1 VPRSGEFIAALR
13 TAFLEAGRYPLA
25 PCVHSAACPLPGNKR
40 QNTSPGHGEIN
51 ASLRKSSHMTP
62 KWCHVTP
69 RWCHFAFATGDAPA
83 ALRKLSAAAGLPK
96 DRATLS
102 FLFAGALR
110 DRAAG
115 AGVDSGGQNISGGKQ
130 CRLRILSDS
139 FPAGPSRGR
148 DAQAAESS
156 DVLSTSLRSRPGGTH
171 AQTAKGRYACGE
183 QGLVLVKGP
192 AAGTLESG
200 GLLLCEAPFDPE
212 RDPRSGALVYTGIV
226 RKFQFFEQ

>member
-1 VPRSGEFIAALR
+1 
-13 TAFLEAGRYPLA
+13 AGRYPLA

-40 QNTSPGHGEIN
+40 QNTLPGHGEIN
-51 ASLRKSSHMTP
+51 ASLRKSSRMTP
-62 KWCHVTP
+62 AKWCHVTP
-69 RWCHFAFATGDAPA
+69 KWCHFAFAAGEAPA

-115 AGVDSGGQNISGGKQ
+115 AGVDGRRQNISDERQ
-130 CRLRILSDS
+130 RRLRILSDS
-139 FPAGPSRGR
+139 FPAGPSRG
-148 DAQAAESS
+148 S
-156 DVLSTSLRSRPGGTH
+156 
-171 AQTAKGRYACGE
+171 YACGE

-192 AAGTLESG
+192 AVGSLESG
-200 GLLLCEAPFDPE
+200 GLFLCNAPFDSE

-226 RKFQFFEQ
+226 